1 MKKELENN
9 VLTPTEKAP
18 NSFGKAMGHLG
29 VHAKETVAKA
39 QSAVMHAVDK
49 NGNGKIDAE
58 DFGLTRENLEDAGE
72 TMKGVALA
80 AGHGLKAGSAAM
92 GKAFAEARLE
102 LDLKTLK
109 PAFADTLP

>member
-49 NGNGKIDAE
+49 NGNGKSEKNNKKRATD
-58 DFGLTRENLEDAGE
+58 
-72 TMKGVALA
+72 
-80 AGHGLKAGSAAM
+80 
-92 GKAFAEARLE
+92 
-102 LDLKTLK
+102 
-109 PAFADTLP
+109 